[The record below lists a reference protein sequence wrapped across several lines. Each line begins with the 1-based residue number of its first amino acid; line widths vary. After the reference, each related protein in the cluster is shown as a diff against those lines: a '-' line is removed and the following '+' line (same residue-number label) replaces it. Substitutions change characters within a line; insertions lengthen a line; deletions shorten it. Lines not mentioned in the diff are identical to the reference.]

1 MSNSNSDS
9 ETVSLLDNMSNSNPE
24 TASLDHSG
32 RKTKDDELVVKE
44 LYQVYLQFIILISV
58 GVFLVYFWYIYF

>member
-9 ETVSLLDNMSNSNPE
+9 ETASLLDNTKPLERMSNSNSE

-32 RKTKDDELVVKE
+32 RKTKDDELVVEE
-44 LYQVYLQFIILISV
+44 LYQVYLQFIIT
-58 GVFLVYFWYIYF
+58 